1 MIKIFLLFLIIIFL
15 YLNLKNNIEETFV
28 NYKIDDLILIFST
41 IKNYV
46 IIRHS
51 VNFPFILPGSD
62 IDILTN
68 ELENNYRKVNNLNLK
83 YFTKKKSFQNKN
95 IKQIDL
101 YLNNKFYLKLDFT
114 NLLIQPNKEYSLH
127 RALTDN
133 IINNKIKK
141 VENNL
146 EFYIPNQIDDLGIR
160 YCK

>member
-1 MIKIFLLFLIIIFL
+1 MNYKISLIFFLIIIFL

-46 IIRHS
+46 IIRQS
-51 VNFPFILPGSD
+51 VIFPFILPGSD

-114 NLLIQPNKEYSLH
+114 NLLIQPNKE
-127 RALTDN
+127 
-133 IINNKIKK
+133 
-141 VENNL
+141 
-146 EFYIPNQIDDLGIR
+146 
-160 YCK
+160 